1 MENAVPWLFMDFW
14 EFMRMMG
21 LAVGIKSLKTK
32 YDSWNHDILLGA
44 SANKDMV
51 FAGLHIHPD
60 LSGSI
65 QVDQKDYAHDIPS
78 IHVSRERR
86 QEPKSPVTPK
96 ELQLFRGLIGSLQY
110 AATNTRPDISCRLSL
125 LQAKIPSA
133 TVQDL
138 LQGNRL
144 LTEIKNFAEVH
155 VKYQPIP
162 IEQIRF
168 LSCSD
173 AAFASRE
180 KAHSQKGCIIFATD
194 NTIDLDQA
202 APISPITWF
211 SKKINRV
218 VGSTL
223 ASETFA
229 LSGAL
234 DILSWIRLHWSWMV
248 KPDTPWKDPETT
260 LAALPKAYAI
270 VDCKSLYDL
279 LQKTSIPQ
287 CSEHRTM
294 LEALIIKDRLKEGV
308 LVKWVH
314 SAAQAA
320 DGLTKDMDVT
330 PLRLFLNKGT
340 CRVGDVDV
348 ILQQRADKT
357 LRNKWLA
364 QETNKDIEKN
374 SEIL

>member
-168 LSCSD
+168 IFFRCSL
-173 AAFASRE
+173 
-180 KAHSQKGCIIFATD
+180 CI
-194 NTIDLDQA
+194 
-202 APISPITWF
+202 S
-211 SKKINRV
+211 
-218 VGSTL
+218 
-223 ASETFA
+223 
-229 LSGAL
+229 
-234 DILSWIRLHWSWMV
+234 
-248 KPDTPWKDPETT
+248 
-260 LAALPKAYAI
+260 
-270 VDCKSLYDL
+270 
-279 LQKTSIPQ
+279 
-287 CSEHRTM
+287 
-294 LEALIIKDRLKEGV
+294 
-308 LVKWVH
+308 
-314 SAAQAA
+314 
-320 DGLTKDMDVT
+320 
-330 PLRLFLNKGT
+330 
-340 CRVGDVDV
+340 
-348 ILQQRADKT
+348 
-357 LRNKWLA
+357 
-364 QETNKDIEKN
+364 
-374 SEIL
+374 

>member
-1 MENAVPWLFMDFW
+1 
-14 EFMRMMG
+14 
-21 LAVGIKSLKTK
+21 
-32 YDSWNHDILLGA
+32 
-44 SANKDMV
+44 MV
-51 FAGLHIHPD
+51 FTGLRIHQD
-60 LSGSI
+60 LSGSV

-144 LTEIKNFAEVH
+144 LTEIQNFAEVH

-211 SKKINRV
+211 SKKINHV
-218 VGSTL
+218 VGSAL

-260 LAALPKAYAI
+260 LAALPKAYYAV

-308 LVKWVH
+308 LVK
-314 SAAQAA
+314 
-320 DGLTKDMDVT
+320 
-330 PLRLFLNKGT
+330 
-340 CRVGDVDV
+340 
-348 ILQQRADKT
+348 
-357 LRNKWLA
+357 
-364 QETNKDIEKN
+364 
-374 SEIL
+374 